1 MEAAQTPPPPTPP
14 PGEPPGALDHAA
26 VAAAYPARAD
36 ITWQEEY
43 TRFMPLVKWLLA
55 IPHYVV
61 LIVLLIGAFFALL
74 FSAFAILFT
83 RRYPRGLFDYVLGV
97 YRWGWRVASYVLL
110 MNDRYPPFTL
120 ADDPSYPA
128 RVDIDYPE
136 EVDRWRP
143 FVQWFLAIPYLVV
156 ASVLQNLAHFLVIFA
171 FFTILFTKKFPR
183 GMFDLLLVAM
193 RFNLRGNAYAHFMS
207 TRYPPF
213 VWA

>member
-1 MEAAQTPPPPTPP
+1 MEASQPPTPP
-14 PGEPPGALDHAA
+14 PSDFDHAA

-36 ITWQEEY
+36 IPWQEEY
-43 TRFMPLVKWLLA
+43 NRWLPLVKWLLA
-55 IPHYVV
+55 IPHYIV
-61 LIVLLIGAFFALL
+61 LIVLVFGAFFALL
-74 FSAFAILFT
+74 IAAFAILFT
-83 RRYPRGLFDYVLGV
+83 RRYPRGLFDYMLGL

-128 RVDIDYPE
+128 RVEIEYPE

-143 FVQWFLAIPYLVV
+143 FVQWFLAIPYLAL
-156 ASVLQNLAHFLVIFA
+156 ASVLQNLAHLLVLFA

-193 RFNLRGNAYAHFMS
+193 RFNLRGNAYAHFMT

>member
-1 MEAAQTPPPPTPP
+1 METPSTPEPPP
-14 PGEPPGALDHAA
+14 EFDHAA
-26 VAAAYPARAD
+26 VAAGYPARAD
-36 ITWQEEY
+36 IAWQDEY
-43 TRFMPLVKWLLA
+43 NRWLPLVKWLLA
-55 IPHYVV
+55 IPHYIV
-61 LIVLLIGAFFALL
+61 LAVLLIGAAFALL
-74 FSAFAILFT
+74 FAAFAILFT

-110 MNDRYPPFTL
+110 MNDRYPPFAL

-128 RVDIDYPE
+128 RVEIEYPE

-143 FVQWFLAIPYLVV
+143 FVQWFLAIPYLLI
-156 ASVLQNLAHFLVIFA
+156 AGVLQNLAHFLVIFA
-171 FFTILFTKKFPR
+171 FFTILFTKRFPH

-193 RFNLRGNAYAHFMS
+193 RFNLRGNAYAHFMV